1 MGGIGLPMIMRSL
14 ARLGPIVVEP
24 KLLAPDRMISSKLM
38 TTTPPNPNSPHL
50 DEQHREHLKQ
60 SASKLKGH
68 ERRAFQASATLK
80 YCRGSPGQAE
90 KVFGWGRQAVALGLN
105 ELRTNIVC
113 YSARAAFSG
122 NKLWEE
128 KHPEAADAL
137 WAIARS
143 YAQQDPAARGR
154 RAKYLRITAVEAI
167 EALRDRGFPATTL
180 PSITT
185 MTAVL
190 NRKGLR
196 QVRLGAETL
205 PQTAEAP
212 YTPRASWRSDYA
224 SPAQAPAGLP

>member
-1 MGGIGLPMIMRSL
+1 MVAS
-14 ARLGPIVVEP
+14 ASEESSAYERLVPSRRHE
-24 KLLAPDRMISSKLM
+24 AASTCSQDEQTRLM
-38 TTTPPNPNSPHL
+38 ATIPRTPNAPHL
-50 DEQHREHLKQ
+50 DEQYRENLKQ

-90 KVFGWGRQAVALGLN
+90 KLFGWGRQAVALGLN

-113 YSARAAFSG
+113 YSARPAFSG

-137 WAIARS
+137 WAIAQS
-143 YAQQDPAARGR
+143 YAQQDPAVRGR
-154 RAKYLRITAVEAI
+154 RAKYQRITAIEAI
-167 EALRDRGFPATTL
+167 EALRDRGFAANTL

-196 QVRLGAETL
+196 QVRVGAETL
-205 PQTAEAP
+205 AQAAEAQ
-212 YTPRASWRSDYA
+212 YTPRASWHSDCA
-224 SPAQAPAGLP
+224 SPA